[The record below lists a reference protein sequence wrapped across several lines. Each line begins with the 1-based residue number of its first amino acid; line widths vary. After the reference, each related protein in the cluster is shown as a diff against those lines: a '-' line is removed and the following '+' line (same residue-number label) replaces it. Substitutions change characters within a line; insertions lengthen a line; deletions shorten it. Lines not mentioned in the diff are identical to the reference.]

1 MFLDQRQGVCKLEEK
16 NTSFEW
22 NIQGLLK
29 IKQFEIEE
37 KEPKT
42 SETDTK
48 EIGDTVTYT
57 IYWCIEACMLESLI
71 FNTVT

>member
-1 MFLDQRQGVCKLEEK
+1 MSLSRSVVHNQESMHLIMFLDQRQGVCKLEEK

-57 IYWCIEACMLESLI
+57 IY
-71 FNTVT
+71 